1 MEKTLLN
8 TFLIWG
14 IPVLI
19 LAAGILVG
27 WLFKKIIHYKLKN
40 LTQKTQW
47 KGDDIALKAVESQ
60 ILPWIALAA
69 LYIAFKNLEIV
80 EPFKPYFDRFIL
92 VAVILSITFA
102 LKNLLVGI
110 LNEWSKKQGRG
121 FPSTKIFTNL
131 IKIIIITV
139 GILIAL
145 ESLNISITPM
155 LTALGIGG
163 LAISLALKDTLSD
176 LFSGLHIL
184 LSKKVQP
191 GDFIE
196 VDGGIRG
203 YITNITWRNTTM
215 LERTNNVISIPNSR
229 ISAATVRNYD
239 IEDASFSVRIPIGVS
254 YSSNLDN
261 VEKITH
267 EVALAVQKDI
277 AGAVEGFDPI
287 VRFFEFGDSS
297 INLKVFFQAKQYG
310 DHHELKHEFIKRLHG
325 RYEVEGIVIPFPIR
339 TIIHE
344 NSSNEL

>member
-8 TFLIWG
+8 TFSIWG

-80 EPFKPYFDRFIL
+80 EPFKLYFDRFIL
-92 VAVILSITFA
+92 VAIILSITFA

-229 ISAATVRNYD
+229 ISAAIVRNYD

-254 YSSNLDN
+254 YSSNLEN

-267 EVALAVQKDI
+267 EVALAVQKEI
-277 AGAVEGFDPI
+277 TGAVKGFDPI

-297 INLKVFFQAKQYG
+297 INLKVYFQAKQYG
-310 DHHELKHEFIKRLHG
+310 DHHELKHEFIKRLHN
-325 RYEVEGIVIPFPIR
+325 RYEAEGIVIPFPIR

-344 NSSNEL
+344 NNSNDL

>member
-1 MEKTLLN
+1 MEKTLLD

-19 LAAGILVG
+19 LATGIFVG
-27 WLFKKIIHYKLKN
+27 WLFKKIIHHKLKN
-40 LTQKTQW
+40 LTQKTRW

-69 LYIAFKNLEIV
+69 LYVAFKSLEIV
-80 EPFKPYFDRFIL
+80 EPFKTYIARFIL
-92 VAVILSITFA
+92 IAVILSITFA
-102 LKNLLVGI
+102 VKNLLVGA
-110 LNEWSKKQGRG
+110 LDEWSKKQGRG

-131 IKIIIITV
+131 IKIVIIII
-139 GILIAL
+139 GILIVL

-184 LSKKVQP
+184 LSKKVKP
-191 GDFIE
+191 GDFVEI
-196 VDGGIRG
+196 DGGTRG
-203 YITNITWRNTTM
+203 YITNITWRNTTL
-215 LERTNNVISIPNSR
+215 LERANNVISIPNSR
-229 ISAATVRNYD
+229 ISAAIVKNYD

-267 EVALAVQKDI
+267 EVALAVQKEI

-297 INLKVFFQAKQYG
+297 INLKVYFQAKQYG
-310 DHHELKHEFIKRLHG
+310 DHHALKHEFIKRLHN
-325 RYEVEGIVIPFPIR
+325 RYEAEGIVIPFPIR

-344 NSSNEL
+344 NNSNDL

>member
-92 VAVILSITFA
+92 VAIILSITFA

-229 ISAATVRNYD
+229 ISAAIVRNYD

-267 EVALAVQKDI
+267 EVALAVQKEI
-277 AGAVEGFDPI
+277 GGAVKGFDPI

-297 INLKVFFQAKQYG
+297 INLKVYFQAKQYG
-310 DHHELKHEFIKRLHG
+310 DHHELKHEFIKRLHN
-325 RYEVEGIVIPFPIR
+325 RYEAEGIVIPFPIR

-344 NSSNEL
+344 NNSNDL